1 MDPAR
6 QSLLSQHRLGSPSHA
21 ETKEVMALLDAQRWR
36 CTTCQYLNPIEA
48 TECVMCHSPKEAP
61 DAEEWKDEGWGE
73 SEDAPEPTDFLAA
86 QAVEPKAPPQIVR
99 AGASESEESEEE
111 SVVGS
116 GISMA
121 PVASVA
127 SVASVTAA
135 AQMTPMT
142 TAAQRTPMTTAVQR
156 TPMTTVPP
164 MTPAKPANTPPKPIV
179 TLKRESSEAAGVT
192 IRQKGPSK
200 GPSGPAKPVIA
211 LTKPAPIR
219 IIPAGKGLKL
229 GGAPPPRKPVVLKK
243 ASEVVKSDD
252 LFAELGMNAQ

>member
-6 QSLLSQHRLGSPSHA
+6 QALLSQHRLGSPSHA

-127 SVASVTAA
+127 SVTAA
-135 AQMTPMT
+135 APM
-142 TAAQRTPMTTAVQR
+142 

-164 MTPAKPANTPPKPIV
+164 MTPAKAANTPPPKPIV